1 MRLHTA
7 CCLLLLLALSFAS
20 PSDCR
25 SRRRGRA
32 MKRRTGKEAKL
43 PRKWFGPVVD
53 ATRCEVPA
61 GGELEMRTTEDRP
74 SGECEEVAT

>member
-1 MRLHTA
+1 
-7 CCLLLLLALSFAS
+7 
-20 PSDCR
+20 
-25 SRRRGRA
+25 